1 MNRIISLV
9 VTFSLALI
17 PVLAQAANRAETTI
31 LPQRLVLE
39 QGDRFVS
46 LIVKNSGTATGQ
58 YTTEIIDMDMNE
70 DGTITPAEADK
81 PRGSF
86 SAIPYVHLAPRSFT
100 LAPDAYQTVRAIVR
114 RPEGMPAGEYRSHI
128 RVRLVNDDVDATPPA
143 DNQKII
149 VKANLV
155 MIVPLIVRQG
165 ETSFAASLSSPKII
179 PAPGGGRMLEL
190 YIERTGNR
198 SAEGDLKVFQSQSG
212 ILKEIAAINGLP
224 VYHETARRLV
234 RIQLPASAENG
245 QLTIRY
251 QRQSGEAIEVLAEAK
266 L

>member
-1 MNRIISLV
+1 MWRVGIGLWLFLFYRLFGQVCFGLRRTRILPEALGRQLPDEL
-9 VTFSLALI
+9 FSLDHLR
-17 PVLAQAANRAETTI
+17 LA
-31 LPQRLVLE
+31 
-39 QGDRFVS
+39 G
-46 LIVKNSGTATGQ
+46 
-58 YTTEIIDMDMNE
+58 
-70 DGTITPAEADK
+70 
-81 PRGSF
+81 
-86 SAIPYVHLAPRSFT
+86 